1 MPTPSFQI
9 KWDESGEHIFETGID
24 HGVVYPVDSN
34 GQYSKGYAWN
44 GISAVTE
51 SPSGAEPTAIWA
63 DNIKYLNLYSAEEF
77 GATLEA
83 YTYPDAFAECDG
95 SAEIAQGVYAG
106 QQSRKAFGLCY
117 RTRVGNELQ
126 GDQLGYKYHLIY
138 GAKASPSER
147 NYNTV
152 NDSPEAQAMSWEI
165 STTPINLTVFKP
177 TSLVTIDSRKTDA
190 TKLATLEQI
199 LFGTPA
205 QQAQDAVYE
214 AVPADAAFD
223 DTKTYYTRTGAGTAQ
238 SPYVYTEASIT
249 EFAQGTTYYTLK
261 SPAVPASAA
270 VDARL
275 PLPDEVMSTLA

>member
-63 DNIKYLNLYSAEEF
+63 DNIKYLNLYSGEEF

-165 STTPINLTVFKP
+165 STTPINLTGFKP
-177 TSLVTIDSRKTDA
+177 TSLITIDSRKTDA
-190 TKLATLEQI
+190 AKLATLEQI

-205 QQAQDAVYE
+205 GD
-214 AVPADAAFD
+214 
-223 DTKTYYTRTGAGTAQ
+223 GTQ
-238 SPYVYTEASIT
+238 
-249 EFAQGTTYYTLK
+249 
-261 SPAVPASAA
+261 A

-275 PLPDEVMSTLA
+275 PLPDEVMSILA

>member
-165 STTPINLTVFKP
+165 STTPINLTGFKP
-177 TSLVTIDSRKTDA
+177 TSLVTIDSRKTDPA
-190 TKLATLEQI
+190 KLATLEQI

-205 QQAQDAVYE
+205 GD
-214 AVPADAAFD
+214 
-223 DTKTYYTRTGAGTAQ
+223 GTQ
-238 SPYVYTEASIT
+238 
-249 EFAQGTTYYTLK
+249 
-261 SPAVPASAA
+261 A

-275 PLPDEVMSTLA
+275 PLPDEVMSTLS